1 MFGAFVAAMTVMRL
15 AGTRLIDRFGR
26 VVVLRASGVTS
37 IAGLVLFG
45 FAPTLALAGVGVV
58 LWGFGAA
65 LAVPVGIAAAS
76 DEPLRAAGR
85 VSVVSAFSSM
95 AALAAPPLLGL
106 AAEAIGAR
114 HALVLIVGAMVL
126 SVALARQ
133 VAPLR
138 PADET
143 AARRAGEDGGVP
155 EDLSCVA
162 APDAPARRVRRR
174 LVVRARAPP
183 SRRRAAVPAPGPPR
197 GDVRMT
203 STVPRAAR
211 VAALAAWAVF
221 AVFFLNGFNF
231 ATWASRLPAVRDA
244 LGFAESQMGLL
255 LLFAAFGSL
264 LALPLSGLVV
274 ERLGA
279 ARAVVAF
286 AVVNTAG
293 LVTTVFA
300 VAEGTD
306 WVVRAGLFLMGVGT
320 GVWDAAMNLEGA
332 AVEQRLGRTIMPRF
346 HAGFSFGTVA
356 GAGVGA
362 LAAAAGVPVQWHV
375 TVAVGLSL
383 LAVLWAVRWFV
394 PAGDG
399 HGPGEVD
406 VRTSGGDAQGADP
419 ATAVPVPSAAAA
431 DGRHGGARSQ
441 LSAWTEPRTLLIG
454 LVVLAAALTEGA
466 ANDWVSLAV
475 VDGFGTDNAMGAV
488 GLAVF
493 LTAMTGMRLLGTG
506 LLDRYG
512 RVVVLRLSAGL
523 ALAGLLVFGLVPNL
537 WFALVGVA
545 LWGLGAALGF
555 PVGMSAASDDP
566 RRAAV
571 RVSVVATIGYS
582 AFFVGP
588 PLIGFLAHEVG
599 YRNALL
605 VIAVPV
611 VVGLLVVGAAR
622 PLPATGQ
629 AEPGDPADGPPQG
642 QGDAR
647 TSAADRAN

>member
-1 MFGAFVAAMTVMRL
+1 
-15 AGTRLIDRFGR
+15 
-26 VVVLRASGVTS
+26 
-37 IAGLVLFG
+37 
-45 FAPTLALAGVGVV
+45 
-58 LWGFGAA
+58 
-65 LAVPVGIAAAS
+65 
-76 DEPLRAAGR
+76 
-85 VSVVSAFSSM
+85 
-95 AALAAPPLLGL
+95 
-106 AAEAIGAR
+106 
-114 HALVLIVGAMVL
+114 
-126 SVALARQ
+126 
-133 VAPLR
+133 
-138 PADET
+138 
-143 AARRAGEDGGVP
+143 
-155 EDLSCVA
+155 
-162 APDAPARRVRRR
+162 
-174 LVVRARAPP
+174 
-183 SRRRAAVPAPGPPR
+183 
-197 GDVRMT
+197 MT
-203 STVPRAAR
+203 STAHRAPRA
-211 VAALAAWAVF
+211 VAIAAWAVF

-244 LGFAESQMGLL
+244 LGFAEAQMGLL

-279 ARAVVAF
+279 ARAVVVF

-300 VAEGTD
+300 VAEGAD

-346 HAGFSFGTVA
+346 HAGFSFGTMA

-362 LAAAAGVPVQWHV
+362 VAAALHVPLQWHV

-383 LAVLWAVRWFV
+383 LVVLWTVRWFL
-394 PAGDG
+394 PAGAG
-399 HGPGEVD
+399 AHGSEGAGALP
-406 VRTSGGDAQGADP
+406 TGGDARGADP
-419 ATAVPVPSAAAA
+419 ATAVPAPSGSAA
-431 DGRHGGARSQ
+431 DGRTRSGGARSQ
-441 LSAWTEPRTLLIG
+441 LTAWTEPRTLLIG

-512 RVVVLRLSAGL
+512 RVAVLRISAGL

-537 WFALVGVA
+537 WLALVGVV

-622 PLPATGQ
+622 PLPVASAPSG
-629 AEPGDPADGPPQG
+629 ADGVDSEDGAADGFPAPG
-642 QGDAR
+642 AAGDDRA
-647 TSAADRAN
+647 SAADRAN